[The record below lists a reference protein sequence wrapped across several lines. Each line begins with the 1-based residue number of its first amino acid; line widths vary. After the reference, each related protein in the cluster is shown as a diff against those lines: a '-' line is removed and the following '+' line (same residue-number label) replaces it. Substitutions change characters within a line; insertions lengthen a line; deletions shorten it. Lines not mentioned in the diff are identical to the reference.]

1 MDLEA
6 AIIRAEMSQT
16 RAALD
21 TKLSMLED
29 RLHELRPKQYWHRH
43 KPDYLVDRTIGG
55 VLTLTGLAMA
65 VAGIRKRARRRQEA
79 IDAAAMNRM
88 YGSTF
93 VPDAYSHHR
102 RRMEF

>member
-21 TKLSMLED
+21 TKLSKLED
-29 RLHELRPKQYWHRH
+29 RLQELRPKQYWHRH
-43 KPDYLVDRTIGG
+43 KPEFLVDQAIGG
-55 VLTLTGLAMA
+55 VLTLTGMAMA
-65 VAGIRKRARRRQEA
+65 IAGFRKNARRRKDPLHE
-79 IDAAAMNRM
+79 MTL
-88 YGSTF
+88 GKSF
-93 VPDAYSHHR
+93 VPDAFSRHR

>member
-16 RAALD
+16 RASLD
-21 TKLSMLED
+21 TKLSRLED
-29 RLHELRPKQYWHRH
+29 RLQELRPKQYWRRH

-55 VLTLTGLAMA
+55 MLTLTGLAMA
-65 VAGIRKRARRRQEA
+65 IAGLRKNAKRRKDPLHE
-79 IDAAAMNRM
+79 MTL
-88 YGSTF
+88 GKSF

>member
-16 RAALD
+16 RASLD
-21 TKLSMLED
+21 TKLAKLED
-29 RLHELRPKQYWHRH
+29 RLHELKPKQYWARH
-43 KPDYLVDRTIGG
+43 KPEFFVDQALGG

-65 VAGIRKRARRRQEA
+65 IAGFRKNGKRRK
-79 IDAAAMNRM
+79 DPLHGMTL
-88 YGSTF
+88 GSSF
-93 VPDAYSHHR
+93 VPDAFSQHR

>member
-29 RLHELRPKQYWHRH
+29 RLQELKPRHYWERH
-43 KPDYLVDRTIGG
+43 KPEYLVDQAIGG
-55 VLTLTGLAMA
+55 MLTLTGLVMA
-65 VAGIRKRARRRQEA
+65 IAGIRKNARRRA
-79 IDAAAMNRM
+79 SAAQAMPVGLS
-88 YGSTF
+88 YA
-93 VPDAYSHHR
+93 PDALARSR